1 MLHRNLSPERWM
13 ALPKQQ
19 QVLMIANELNR
30 AGNWIEK
37 NSPNEVNA
45 CYERALELCDLTGED
60 NRWRSSAR
68 RELRRLREQLA
79 EHYIS
84 TQKDHSYNYK
94 LYRGLLQIDHEAWNL
109 LSPENYQNKINDS
122 NVKRYSR
129 Q

>member
-1 MLHRNLSPERWM
+1 
-13 ALPKQQ
+13 
-19 QVLMIANELNR
+19 MIANELNR

-79 EHYIS
+79 EQYIS

-94 LYRGLLQIDHEAWNL
+94 LYRALLQINHESWNL
-109 LSPENYQNKINDS
+109 LSP
-122 NVKRYSR
+122 YSAKDKSIDTK
-129 Q
+129 